1 MVLNEPLRLDAPYPF
16 VLKSFAI
23 PFPLLN
29 TFRRYTCWYVL
40 CLSKLMWSKS
50 TSLIADTIAS
60 IVDTSF
66 KYFMVI
72 CDPVP
77 VLHTI
82 CCSMSLKASSFNI
95 PSTSSGDGDF
105 HYSNSLLDTL
115 APMFKN
121 FSPIDSTFV
130 WKIVLNTFLCKHI
143 DWK

>member
-29 TFRRYTCWYVL
+29 KFCRYTCWYVL
-40 CLSKLMWSKS
+40 CLSKLMWFKS
-50 TSLIADTIAS
+50 TSYITDTIAS

-66 KYFMVI
+66 RYVMVI

-82 CCSMSLKASSFNI
+82 CCSMSLKTSSFNI
-95 PSTSSGDGDF
+95 SSTSSGDGDF
-105 HYSNSLLDTL
+105 HYFNSLLDKT
-115 APMFKN
+115 APMFKK

-130 WKIVLNTFLCKHI
+130 WKIVSNALLCKHI

>member
-29 TFRRYTCWYVL
+29 KFCRYTCWYVL
-40 CLSKLMWSKS
+40 CLSKLMWFKS
-50 TSLIADTIAS
+50 TSYITDTIAS

-66 KYFMVI
+66 RYVMVI

-82 CCSMSLKASSFNI
+82 CCSMSLKTSSFNI
-95 PSTSSGDGDF
+95 SSTSSGECDF
-105 HYSNSLLDTL
+105 HYSNSLLDTTAL
-115 APMFKN
+115 MFKK
-121 FSPIDSTFV
+121 FSPVDSTFV
-130 WKIVLNTFLCKHI
+130 WKIVPNALLGKHI